1 MFWFTNRCG
10 TFPPGQLG
18 WRLHNFPWLTEA
30 RDRREFH
37 DEPRLEGDSSEHL
50 FSMDVKS
57 IADVSAQKREG
68 GKLIKDIMKRER
80 ERFEHLLP
88 NESTSMINVSE

>member
-1 MFWFTNRCG
+1 
-10 TFPPGQLG
+10 
-18 WRLHNFPWLTEA
+18 LTEA